1 MEFFAQFGL
10 LFSNMQWYVAVCIAV
25 GIVLL
30 LIEVFEPGF
39 GIFGI
44 SGIVLL
50 VLSIVLRTVIR
61 KPEDN
66 PIAQVFQMLLLFLII
81 GALLFILLAV
91 ATKKNWL
98 KKTPLI
104 QSGTAVNEDFSDG
117 TENYSSLIGKEG
129 KAVTDLRPSG
139 KAEIDGKV
147 YDVVADNFFINV
159 GKKIKVN
166 NVEGSKIGVEIIK
179 NKDKES
185 KLWHLYLHSISP
197 FWYSE

>member
-50 VLSIVLRTVIR
+50 VLSIVLRAVIR

-159 GKKIKVN
+159 GKRIKVN

-179 NKDKES
+179 NKEKE
-185 KLWHLYLHSISP
+185 
-197 FWYSE
+197 

>member
-1 MEFFAQFGL
+1 MEFFTQFGL
-10 LFSNMQWYVAVCIAV
+10 LFTNMPWYVALCIAL

-44 SGIVLL
+44 SGIILL
-50 VLSIVLRTVIR
+50 VLSIVLRAVIR

-66 PIAQVFQMLLLFLII
+66 PIAQIFQMLLLFLII
-81 GALLFILLAV
+81 GALLFILLVV

-98 KKTPLI
+98 RKTPLI
-104 QSGTAVNEDFSDG
+104 QSGTAVRADFSDG
-117 TENYSSLIGKEG
+117 TENFSALVDKEG

-147 YDVVADNFFINV
+147 YDVVADNFFINA
-159 GKKIKVN
+159 GENIKVN

-179 NKDKES
+179 NIEKE
-185 KLWHLYLHSISP
+185 
-197 FWYSE
+197 

>member
-1 MEFFAQFGL
+1 MEFFTQFGL
-10 LFSNMQWYVAVCIAV
+10 LFTNMPWYVAICIAL

-50 VLSIVLRTVIR
+50 VVSIVLRAVIR

-91 ATKKNWL
+91 ATKRNWL
-98 KKTPLI
+98 RKTPLI
-104 QSGTAVNEDFSDG
+104 QSGTAVREDFSDG
-117 TENYSSLIGKEG
+117 TENFSALVGKEG

-147 YDVVADNFFINV
+147 YDVVADNFFISV
-159 GKKIKVN
+159 GENIKVN

-179 NKDKES
+179 NIEKE
-185 KLWHLYLHSISP
+185 
-197 FWYSE
+197 

>member
-1 MEFFAQFGL
+1 MEFFTQFGL
-10 LFSNMQWYVAVCIAV
+10 LFTNMPWYVAICIAL

-50 VLSIVLRTVIR
+50 VLSIVLRAVIR

-66 PIAQVFQMLLLFLII
+66 PIAQIFQMLLLFLII

-91 ATKKNWL
+91 ATKKRNRL
-98 KKTPLI
+98 EKTPLI
-104 QSGTAVNEDFSDG
+104 QSGTAVREDFSDG
-117 TENYSSLIGKEG
+117 TENFSALVGKEG

-139 KAEIDGKV
+139 KAEIDGVV

-159 GKKIKVN
+159 GENIKVN

-179 NKDKES
+179 NIEKE
-185 KLWHLYLHSISP
+185 
-197 FWYSE
+197 

>member
-1 MEFFAQFGL
+1 MEFFTQFGL
-10 LFSNMQWYVAVCIAV
+10 LFTNMPWYVAVCIAL

-50 VLSIVLRTVIR
+50 VLSIVLRAIIR

-66 PIAQVFQMLLLFLII
+66 PVAQVFQMLLLFLIT
-81 GALLFILLAV
+81 GVLLFILLAV

-98 KKTPLI
+98 RKTPLI
-104 QSGTAVNEDFSDG
+104 QSGTAVNKDFSDG
-117 TENYSSLIGKEG
+117 TENFSFLVGKEG

-147 YDVVADNFFINV
+147 YDVVADNFFVSAGEN
-159 GKKIKVN
+159 IKVN

-179 NKDKES
+179 NIEKE
-185 KLWHLYLHSISP
+185 
-197 FWYSE
+197 